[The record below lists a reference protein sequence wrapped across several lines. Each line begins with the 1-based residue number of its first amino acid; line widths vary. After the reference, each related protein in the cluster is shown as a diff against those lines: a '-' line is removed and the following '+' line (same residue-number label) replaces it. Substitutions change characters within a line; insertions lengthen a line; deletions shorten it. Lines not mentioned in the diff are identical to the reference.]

1 MASQTETVIGAC
13 PQDCP
18 DTCSMIVSKE
28 NGKVISVRGNPDQ
41 PFTKGRLCVKVNN
54 YQERVN
60 STDRILYPMRRTG
73 PKGSGLFEQ
82 IGWNEALEEITTRW
96 KEIAATSGPK
106 AILPYSYLGTQGILN
121 GLNVG
126 DPFFNKLGATIS
138 ERTFCDSG
146 ACTAYTMTIG
156 HTAGVDPES
165 FVHSRYIV
173 LWASNTLTTNSHHWP
188 FIDEAR
194 KRGAKIVVI
203 DPYRTRTARLADLH
217 VPIRPGTDGALALGI
232 IHILFRDGL
241 TDADYISQYSIGADE
256 LAERAAEY
264 TPAMVAD
271 ITGLSAELITE
282 LAHGIATS
290 QPSVIRIGVA
300 IERQS
305 GGGQAVR
312 AISCIPALVGS
323 WRRPGGGLLQLP
335 LWAFP
340 VNWGAFIRP
349 DFIGPEP
356 RVLNQWKLGEA
367 LTDEMPLDPP
377 IRSLMVYNANPMAMA
392 PEQGRIAQGLARE
405 DLFTVVS
412 EHFLTD
418 TARYADI
425 LLPATTQVEQED
437 IMFSWGHFYLSYNNR
452 AIDPMG
458 EAISNTELFR
468 RLAKAMGFE
477 DPCFSRTDEEQIAQ
491 AMLWDAPQMEGI
503 TVERLK
509 REGFARLNLPSAD
522 EYAPHAQ
529 GNFATPSGK
538 CEFKASMAAEGN
550 FVLGLFRQGYDGQQS
565 GEPIDPLP
573 HYIAPQESRFTNPVL
588 AARYPL
594 NLITPKNHAFLS
606 SSFGNLPHQR
616 RHAGEQPVVMHP
628 ADAAKYGIAAG
639 ERVRVHNDRG
649 TFEAIAQVTKD
660 IRQGVV
666 VAPAGHWASLNSGGA
681 TVHAVTSSRYA
692 DMGAAPTFSDT
703 LVAVERC

>member
-1 MASQTETVIGAC
+1 MASQIETVIGAC

-18 DTCSMIVSKE
+18 DTCSMIVSKD

-41 PFTKGRLCVKVNN
+41 PFTRGRLCVKVNN
-54 YQERVN
+54 YQDRVN
-60 STDRILYPMRRTG
+60 SPDRILYPMRRTG
-73 PKGSGLFEQ
+73 PKGSSLFERISWQ
-82 IGWNEALEEITTRW
+82 DALEEITTRW
-96 KEIAATSGPK
+96 KDIAATSGPN

-121 GLNVG
+121 GLTVG
-126 DPFFNKLGATIS
+126 DAFFNKLGATIS

-156 HTAGVDPES
+156 DTAGVDPES

-188 FIDEAR
+188 FIEEAR
-194 KRGAKIVVI
+194 KRGAKVIVI
-203 DPYRTRTARLADLH
+203 DPYRSRTARLADVH
-217 VPIRPGTDGALALGI
+217 VPIAPGTDGALALGI

-241 TDADYISQYSIGADE
+241 TDADYISRYTVGADE
-256 LAERAAEY
+256 LAERAMEY
-264 TPAMVAD
+264 TPEMVGA
-271 ITGLSAELITE
+271 ITDLSPELIVE

-300 IERQS
+300 VERQS

-349 DFIGPEP
+349 DFIGSAP

-367 LTDEMPLDPP
+367 LTGDMALDPP

-392 PEQGRIAQGLARE
+392 PEQGRIAQGLSRE

-425 LLPATTQVEQED
+425 VLPATTQVEQED
-437 IMFSWGHFYLSYNNR
+437 IMFSWGHLYLSYNNR

-458 EAISNTELFR
+458 EAVSNTELFR
-468 RLAKAMGFE
+468 RLAKAMGFD
-477 DPCFSRTDEEQIAQ
+477 DPCFSRTDEEQIAE
-491 AMLWDAPQMEGI
+491 AMLWDAPQMAGI
-503 TVERLK
+503 TIERLK
-509 REGFARLNLPSAD
+509 RDGFARLNLPSAD
-522 EYAPHAQ
+522 DYAPHAQ

-573 HYIAPQESRFTNPVL
+573 HFIAPQESPVTNPAL

-616 RHAGEQPVVMHP
+616 RHAGDQPVVLHP
-628 ADAAKYGIAAG
+628 TDAAKYGITAG

-649 TFEAIAQVTKD
+649 AFEAIAQVTDD

-692 DMGAAPTFSDT
+692 DMGGAPTFSDI

>member
-1 MASQTETVIGAC
+1 
-13 PQDCP
+13 
-18 DTCSMIVSKE
+18 MIVSKE